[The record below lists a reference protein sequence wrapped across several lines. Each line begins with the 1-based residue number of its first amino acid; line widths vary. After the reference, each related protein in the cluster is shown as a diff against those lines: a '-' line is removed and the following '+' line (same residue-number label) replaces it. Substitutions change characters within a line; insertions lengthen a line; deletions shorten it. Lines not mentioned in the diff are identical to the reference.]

1 MVYLVYGE
9 QFPLVSKRVKKLINS
24 ILKDG
29 IDEFN
34 YIRIN
39 AKETLVQD
47 IAYECSLVPFMG
59 NKVIR
64 IDNPYFLDSSKERV
78 SIEKEQDY
86 QELIKYINNPNE
98 LVDVIFVLENK
109 NVNKKNEIYKL
120 IEKKG
125 KVIFEEGLSLDTLSQ
140 TGRIYFLKKGVDI
153 KEEALNLLL
162 ERTGDNVSLFIQ
174 EAEKLSLYSKEINVD
189 DVKALVP
196 IPLEQNAFSICDNLI
211 SGQTTSAL
219 KIYRYMLTLKEEPVR
234 LIALLA
240 SQFRLYCQISYLYTI
255 EKNNQ
260 EDIAALLKI
269 HPYRV
274 KLMCRN
280 LIKITYYQLLNVI
293 DSLFNLDLKI
303 KSMEIEPSLGLELFI
318 INFSDM
324 KEKKK

>member
-162 ERTGDNVSLFIQ
+162 ERTGNNVSLFIQ

-219 KIYRYMLTLKEEPVR
+219 KIYRDMLTLKEEPVR